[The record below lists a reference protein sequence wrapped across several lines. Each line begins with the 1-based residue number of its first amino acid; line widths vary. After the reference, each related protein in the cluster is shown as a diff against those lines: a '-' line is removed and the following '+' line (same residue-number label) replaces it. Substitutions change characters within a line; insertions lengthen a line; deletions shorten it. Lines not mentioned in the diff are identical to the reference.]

1 MKTMNQKSKYI
12 QSITVIF
19 IILWTG
25 ASIIRS
31 TIGFSMFE
39 IKDIFKLRDNINPN
53 ELYYT
58 ISTYINITFYVDL
71 FYILSFV
78 FVSILFICN
87 FKKLKYKGWLLIS
100 VFLFYLFSIPEIY
113 LILNDIDLY
122 YYNLLSHN
130 THIISDGSLHLFKQ
144 RYLLNLFKIVQPMS
158 FLSHIA
164 IAFFIMLK
172 PLDKNE
178 S

>member
-1 MKTMNQKSKYI
+1 MNQKFKYLE
-12 QSITVIF
+12 SITVVF
-19 IILWTG
+19 ILLWTG

-31 TIGFSMFE
+31 SIGFSLFE

-58 ISTYINITFYVDL
+58 INTYINITFYIDL

-78 FVSILFICN
+78 FITILL
-87 FKKLKYKGWLLIS
+87 FKNLGKLKSKGWLLIS
-100 VFLFYLFSIPEIY
+100 IILFYLFSVSEIY
-113 LILNDIDLY
+113 LLLNDIDLY
-122 YYNLLSHN
+122 YYNLLSLNAHL
-130 THIISDGSLHLFKQ
+130 ISDGSLHLFKQ
-144 RYLLNLFKIVQPMS
+144 RYLLSIFKIVQPMS

-172 PLDKNE
+172 PLDKYEN
-178 S
+178 